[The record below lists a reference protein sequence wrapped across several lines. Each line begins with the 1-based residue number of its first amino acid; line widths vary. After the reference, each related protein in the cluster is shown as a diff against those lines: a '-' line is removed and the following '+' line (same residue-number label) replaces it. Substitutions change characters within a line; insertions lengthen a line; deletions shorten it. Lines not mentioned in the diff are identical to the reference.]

1 MPRQKREAVPKE
13 EPPTIFEVGA
23 DGLLRVAD
31 FVDATTREDFYED
44 DLFGALSSP
53 TALLEALEACP
64 PLEPVLHTLYCEARD
79 RLLQEIAQ
87 AQQSDPLDEEELE
100 ELTDRL
106 DAMPDEPGDGLEQWL
121 GDLWGTDFE
130 EWVAPRVQ
138 AWMDNPP
145 DWDDEAF
152 HLLDR
157 GTGQAVAYGFFRDMD
172 TDAVD
177 LLGVKVIEG
186 DRPGS
191 TYYAAELHSD
201 IEAAN
206 AAAVANRIAVRFVRA
221 GE

>member
-1 MPRQKREAVPKE
+1 MPRKKSKAVPKE

-23 DGLLRVAD
+23 HGLLRVAD
-31 FVDATTREDFYED
+31 FVDATTRKGFYED

-53 TALLEALEACP
+53 TALLEAVEACP
-64 PLEPVLHTLYCEARD
+64 PLEPMVHILYSEARD
-79 RLLQEIAQ
+79 RLLEEVTQ
-87 AQQSDPLDEEELE
+87 AQEAGTVDEDELE
-100 ELTDRL
+100 ELTERL
-106 DAMPDEPGDGLEQWL
+106 DAMPDEPADGLEQWL
-121 GDLWGTDFE
+121 GDLWGTDFKE
-130 EWVAPRVQ
+130 LVAPRVK
-138 AWMDNPP
+138 AWMDSPP

-206 AAAVANRIAVRFVRA
+206 AAAVANRIAVRFVLA